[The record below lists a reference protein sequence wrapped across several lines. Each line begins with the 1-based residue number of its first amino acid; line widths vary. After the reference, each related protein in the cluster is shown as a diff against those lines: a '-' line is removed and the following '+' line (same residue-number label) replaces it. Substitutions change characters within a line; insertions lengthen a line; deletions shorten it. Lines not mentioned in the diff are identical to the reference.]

1 MSEKTQPENNAPEE
15 IKDEKLADVDGGFE
29 QPGGVRKHCP
39 KCYKA
44 FIGFECPAC
53 GTSVRY

>member
-15 IKDEKLADVDGGFE
+15 IKDEILAEVDGGYGE
-29 QPGGVRKHCP
+29 LSMRCP
-39 KCYKA
+39 KCNKA